1 MVQVSR
7 IKWGCRMSFPAR
19 AFSCQ
24 QNHSKLIAITFVNQF
39 PLDRLELAGIAI
51 SSLFLLAE
59 LLAIKNRQLELP
71 GISYIPKSTMNRK
84 SKSRIGKNAELRQY
98 LDYKYSLVCKKLH
111 TPLSEKIGGVV

>member
-1 MVQVSR
+1 
-7 IKWGCRMSFPAR
+7 MSFPTR
-19 AFSCQ
+19 AFRCQ

-71 GISYIPKSTMNRK
+71 ESKYIPKSTMNRK
-84 SKSRIGKNAELRQY
+84 SKSRIGISAELCQY
-98 LDYKYSLVCKKLH
+98 LDYKYSLICNFLH
-111 TPLSEKIGGVV
+111 TPLFEKIGGAV